1 MVMAIQANEA
11 TQCATVDH
19 CNMLKITVLRSFR
32 NIIWDIDIVAHDNWD
47 LGYILNILLEQQ
59 QPSFSDM

>member
-19 CNMLKITVLRSFR
+19 CNTLK
-32 NIIWDIDIVAHDNWD
+32 DNCPEIFQEYYM
-47 LGYILNILLEQQ
+47 GY
-59 QPSFSDM
+59 